1 MLGRNTLVP
10 LHNFDFFRFAE
21 TKGLTQNLILM
32 KRMWTILCL
41 VCAIAMVSCASIKE
55 KAREHTTQI
64 HYAKTYE
71 EKEAKCKEQR
81 EYREDLSTEEKAEYD
96 KECAKVER
104 ELTQKDFEQAKNG
117 SK

>member
-1 MLGRNTLVP
+1 
-10 LHNFDFFRFAE
+10 
-21 TKGLTQNLILM
+21 M
-32 KRMWTILCL
+32 KRMRIILCL
-41 VCAIAMVSCASIKE
+41 VCALAVIGCASVKE

-64 HYAKTYE
+64 HYAKTHE
-71 EKEAKCKEQR
+71 ERAAKCKEQR
-81 EYREDLSTEEKAEYD
+81 EYREDLSPEEKAEYD